1 METKAVSETKA
12 DLQSDA
18 HDAAANL
25 VRAELA
31 LVRSEFRE
39 EITRLEASGVAFGVA
54 AVAGL
59 LGAHALVETFVVSAH
74 MKPWRGLFAGFTLLG
89 LSAVAALTGYRALP
103 KKALERIAG
112 DPTPGMQ
119 VFDG

>member
-1 METKAVSETKA
+1 METVSETKA

-18 HDAAANL
+18 HEAAASL

-31 LVRSEFRE
+31 LVRREFRD
-39 EITRLEASGVAFGVA
+39 EITSLEASGVAFGVA

-74 MKPWRGLFAGFTLLG
+74 MKPGRGLFAGFALLG
-89 LSAVAALTGYRALP
+89 VSALAAVTGYRALP
-103 KKALERIAG
+103 KRAIEKIAG
-112 DPTPGMQ
+112 DPSPGMQ
-119 VFDG
+119 VFNS